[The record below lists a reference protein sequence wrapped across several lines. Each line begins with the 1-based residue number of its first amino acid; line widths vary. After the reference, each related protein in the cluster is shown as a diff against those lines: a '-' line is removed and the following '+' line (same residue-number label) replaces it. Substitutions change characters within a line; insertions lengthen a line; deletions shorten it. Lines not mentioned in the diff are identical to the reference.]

1 MGIQSVKK
9 QIQEENLNLKILEF
23 SESTATVDEAA
34 KAVGVEPGQIAKT
47 LAFKVKED
55 DILIVVKGDSKID
68 NRKFKDYFKAKA
80 KMMSGE
86 EVLEITGHPVG
97 GVCPFGLKN
106 SINVYLDNSLKEF
119 ETVYPAA
126 GTPNSAV
133 KVTIEDLEEI
143 TNGVWVDVCKEY

>member
-1 MGIQSVKK
+1 MGMENVRK
-9 QIQEENLNLKILEF
+9 QIKEENLNLDILEF
-23 SESTATVDEAA
+23 KESTATVDEAA

-47 LAFKVKED
+47 LAFKVKDD

-68 NRKFKDYFKAKA
+68 NRKFKDYFKTKA

-97 GVCPFGLKN
+97 GVSPFGLKN

-119 ETVYPAA
+119 ESVYPAA

-133 KVTIEDLEEI
+133 KVTIEDLEKI
-143 TNGVWVDVCKEY
+143 TNGVWVDVCK

>member
-23 SESTATVDEAA
+23 EESTATVDEAA

-106 SINVYLDNSLKEF
+106 SINVYLDNSLREF

-133 KVTIEDLEEI
+133 KVTIEDLQEI
-143 TNGVWVDVCKEY
+143 TNGVWVDVCKEC